1 MKGASTRRAGRRVEG
16 QCGVRV
22 EPAFRIFLESE
33 RFFTLKNVLKSADLL
48 LPALHNKPPLAFIEM
63 YPTGLWKHQL
73 QHNQVI
79 VLPAATGGD
88 IQHHRNFDTVYYKI

>member
-33 RFFTLKNVLKSADLL
+33 RFYTLKNVLEKRRPFTTCAS
-48 LPALHNKPPLAFIEM
+48 
-63 YPTGLWKHQL
+63 Q
-73 QHNQVI
+73 
-79 VLPAATGGD
+79 
-88 IQHHRNFDTVYYKI
+88 